1 MSWLA
6 CQWALLHN
14 TFVPKFLAPSLLS
27 PPFSESSFPL
37 VQYSTI
43 SSSSYPF
50 ELQLLPVRIMFKF
63 SVFYESLAATMEI
76 VDDPS
81 PLSHLTLLR
90 LGVHASGAQL
100 VEIACT
106 LRAREALPLS
116 TIFYLISP

>member
-6 CQWALLHN
+6 CQWSLLHN
-14 TFVPKFLAPSLLS
+14 SFVPKFLAPSLLFF
-27 PPFSESSFPL
+27 PFSESSIPSSTVFNHLLFKLPL
-37 VQYSTI
+37 QTLTTTGEDYVQ
-43 SSSSYPF
+43 
-50 ELQLLPVRIMFKF
+50 
-63 SVFYESLAATMEI
+63 VFYESLAATMAI

-81 PLSHLTLLR
+81 PLSHLTFLR